1 MQYPF
6 FSKNILIK
14 MCFYEFNG
22 IKRATI
28 NEIGLKIKISIVVDN

>member
-1 MQYPF
+1 
-6 FSKNILIK
+6 

-22 IKRATI
+22 IKRGAI

>member
-1 MQYPF
+1 
-6 FSKNILIK
+6 

-22 IKRATI
+22 IKRSAI